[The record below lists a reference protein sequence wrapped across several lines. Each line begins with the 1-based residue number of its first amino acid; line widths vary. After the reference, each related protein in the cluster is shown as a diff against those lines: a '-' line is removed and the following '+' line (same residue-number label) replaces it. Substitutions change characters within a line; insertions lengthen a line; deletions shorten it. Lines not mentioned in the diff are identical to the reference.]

1 MSARILRIEGR
12 FEVIGFF
19 HNDVLI
25 RTTKRL
31 VTDWK

>member
-19 HNDVLI
+19 KNDVLI